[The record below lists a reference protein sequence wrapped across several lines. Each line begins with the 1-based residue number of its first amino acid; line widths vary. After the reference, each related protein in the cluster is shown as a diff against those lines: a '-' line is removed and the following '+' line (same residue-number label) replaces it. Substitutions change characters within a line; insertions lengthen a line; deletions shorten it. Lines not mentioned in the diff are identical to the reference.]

1 MFNIEMFNLK
11 KLGLQKFFIALLSL
25 SYLFTLQACTTF
37 DPYTGEE
44 KTTKTAIGASIG
56 AGVGAV
62 IAYIDNKDEDSRKR
76 NKRILAAA
84 GGGAAI
90 GGGVGYY
97 MDAQEAKLRQQLRGS
112 GVSVERVGDNINLIM
127 PGNITFATNSANIN
141 ASFYSVLDSVSLVI
155 AEYDK
160 TLVVV
165 AGHTDS
171 DGSSEFNQELSQRRA
186 GSVSEYL
193 VSQSILP
200 VRLETVGF
208 GESEPIA
215 GNNTAEGKQLNRR
228 VEITLLPIS
237 E

>member
-1 MFNIEMFNLK
+1 MKNYT
-11 KLGLQKFFIALLSL
+11 ASL
-25 SYLFTLQACTTF
+25 SFFLCLFTLQACSTF

-44 KTTKTAIGASIG
+44 KASKTAIGASIG

-62 IAYIDNKDEDSRKR
+62 IAYIDNKDEDSRQR

-90 GGGVGYY
+90 GGGMGYY
-97 MDAQEAKLRQQLRGS
+97 MDAQEAKLRKQLRGS

-127 PGNITFATNSANIN
+127 PGNITFASNSANIN
-141 ASFYSVLDSVSLVI
+141 AGVYGVLDSVALVI
-155 AEYDK
+155 TEYDK

-171 DGSSEFNQELSQRRA
+171 DGSDSFNRDLSQRRA
-186 GSVSEYL
+186 GSVSDYL
-193 VSQSILP
+193 ISQRILP

-208 GESEPIA
+208 GETQPISE
-215 GNNTAEGKQLNRR
+215 NTSAEGKQLNRR
-228 VEITLLPIS
+228 VEITLLPIT

>member
-1 MFNIEMFNLK
+1 MK
-11 KLGLQKFFIALLSL
+11 KIAASITSLLCIL
-25 SYLFTLQACTTF
+25 ALQACTTF
-37 DPYTGEE
+37 DPYTGDE
-44 KTTKTAIGASIG
+44 KTTKTAIGASIS

-62 IAYIDNKDEDSRKR
+62 IAYIDNKDEDSRQR

-84 GGGAAI
+84 GGGVAI
-90 GGGVGYY
+90 GGGIGYY
-97 MDAQEAKLRQQLRGS
+97 MDAQEAKLRKQLRGS
-112 GVSVERVGDNINLIM
+112 GVSVERAGDNINLIM
-127 PGNITFATNSANIN
+127 PGNITFASNSANIN
-141 ASFYSVLDSVSLVI
+141 ATFYSVLDSVALVI

-171 DGSSEFNQELSQRRA
+171 DGSDSFNQDLSQRRA

-193 VSQSILP
+193 ISQGILP

-208 GESEPIA
+208 GEAQPIA
-215 GNNTAEGKQLNRR
+215 GNNSAEGKQLNRR
-228 VEITLLPIS
+228 VEITLLPIA

>member
-1 MFNIEMFNLK
+1 MK
-11 KLGLQKFFIALLSL
+11 KIAASLTSLLCL
-25 SYLFTLQACTTF
+25 LALQACTTF
-37 DPYTGEE
+37 DPYTGDE

-62 IAYIDNKDEDSRKR
+62 IAYIDNKDEDSRQR

-90 GGGVGYY
+90 GGGIGYY
-97 MDAQEAKLRQQLRGS
+97 MDAQEAKLRKQLRGS
-112 GVSVERVGDNINLIM
+112 GVSVERAGDNINLIM
-127 PGNITFATNSANIN
+127 PGNITFASNSANIN
-141 ASFYSVLDSVSLVI
+141 ATFYSVLDSVALVI

-171 DGSSEFNQELSQRRA
+171 DGSDSFNQDLSQRRA

-193 VSQSILP
+193 ISQGILP

-208 GESEPIA
+208 GEAQPIA
-215 GNNTAEGKQLNRR
+215 GNNSAEGKQLNRR
-228 VEITLLPIS
+228 VEITLLPIT

>member
-1 MFNIEMFNLK
+1 MK
-11 KLGLQKFFIALLSL
+11 KIAASLTSLLCL
-25 SYLFTLQACTTF
+25 LALQACTTF
-37 DPYTGEE
+37 DPYTGDE

-62 IAYIDNKDEDSRKR
+62 IAYIDNKDEDSRQR

-90 GGGVGYY
+90 GGGIGYY
-97 MDAQEAKLRQQLRGS
+97 MDAQEAKLRKQLRGS
-112 GVSVERVGDNINLIM
+112 GVSVERAGDNINLIM
-127 PGNITFATNSANIN
+127 PGNITFASNSANIN
-141 ASFYSVLDSVSLVI
+141 ATFYSVLDSVALVI

-171 DGSSEFNQELSQRRA
+171 DGSDSFNQDLSQRRA
-186 GSVSEYL
+186 GSVSEYSI
-193 VSQSILP
+193 SQGILP

-208 GESEPIA
+208 GEAQPIA
-215 GNNTAEGKQLNRR
+215 GNNSAEGKQLNRR
-228 VEITLLPIS
+228 VEITLLPIA